1 MTTTCSAHEP
11 PRPRA
16 RRRRLGGARRV
27 PRVGDNARRGLRRPA
42 RLVVDAAGYGIGAAL
57 AAVAAARGGKA
68 VHPHGI
74 VYRARLVVDGAVDA
88 PPASRLLAA
97 PAEHRVVMRFSRSL
111 GMPRRIPDLLGV
123 SLRVLDAY
131 GQGAHQDFLLVSSV
145 DLPVL
150 HHLFV
155 PATDVQQ
162 RPYSSSLPY
171 RAGAETFIIG
181 VIPDPRSPR
190 LDGDDELD
198 RLQRAAATG
207 RLTFGLAV
215 ASLGGRFRRVGTL
228 LIEDRLPPEVD
239 ALRFN
244 PFNCGGGMWPVS
256 VLNRLRDYA
265 YPLSQRAWA
274 WRGDGAHAQLR
285 ADAQLRRVLDEAGA
299 ARSPSA
305 AAPPGHDEMR
315 RHIGC

>member
-1 MTTTCSAHEP
+1 MP
-11 PRPRA
+11 PRFRA
-16 RRRRLGGARRV
+16 RRRRLGVGRRE
-27 PRVGDNARRGLRRPA
+27 PRLGDNARRGLRRPA
-42 RLVVDAAGYGIGAAL
+42 RVFVDLAGYGIGVAL

-68 VHPHGI
+68 VHPHGM
-74 VYRARLVVDGAVDA
+74 VYRGRLVVDGAVDA
-88 PPASRLLAA
+88 PSASRLLAA

-111 GMPRRIPDLLGV
+111 GMPRPIPDLLGV

-145 DLPVL
+145 DLPLL

-171 RAGAETFIIG
+171 RAGAKTFIVG

-190 LDGDDELD
+190 PDGDDELD
-198 RLQRAAATG
+198 RLQRAADTG

-228 LIEDRLPPEVD
+228 FVEDRLPPEVD

-244 PFNCGGGMWPVS
+244 PFNCGGAMWPVS

-274 WRGDGAHAQLR
+274 RRGDGAQAQLR
-285 ADAQLRRVLDEAGA
+285 AEAQLRRVLDEAGA
-299 ARSPSA
+299 ARSRSA
-305 AAPPGHDEMR
+305 ATR
-315 RHIGC
+315 

>member
-1 MTTTCSAHEP
+1 MTTTRSSADEP
-11 PRPRA
+11 PRLSATPA
-16 RRRRLGGARRV
+16 TPGAVRGV
-27 PRVGDNARRGLRRPA
+27 PRLGDNARRGLRRPA
-42 RLVVDAAGYGIGAAL
+42 RLAVDVAGYGIGVVLAVL
-57 AAVAAARGGKA
+57 AAVRGGKA

-74 VYRARLVVDGAVDA
+74 VYRARLTVDGTVDA
-88 PPASRLLAA
+88 PSASRLFAA

-111 GMPRRIPDLLGV
+111 GMPRPIPDLLGV

-131 GQGAHQDFLLVSSV
+131 GHGAHQDFLLVSSIDV
-145 DLPVL
+145 PVL
-150 HHLFV
+150 HHLLV

-171 RAGAETFIIG
+171 RAGASTFVVG

-190 LDGDDELD
+190 PEGDDEFD
-198 RLQRAAATG
+198 RLARAAATG
-207 RLTFGLAV
+207 RLTFGLAI

-228 LIEDRLPPEVD
+228 LVEDRLPPEAD

-256 VLNRLRDYA
+256 LLNRLRDYA

-274 WRGDGAHAQLR
+274 RGDGAHAQLR
-285 ADAQLRRVLDEAGA
+285 ADALLRRTLD
-299 ARSPSA
+299 
-305 AAPPGHDEMR
+305 
-315 RHIGC
+315 

>member
-1 MTTTCSAHEP
+1 MEQRAADPSTT
-11 PRPRA
+11 
-16 RRRRLGGARRV
+16 RLVGARGV
-27 PRVGDNARRGLRRPA
+27 ARVGDNARRGLRRPA
-42 RLVVDAAGYGIGAAL
+42 RLVVDIAGYGIATVL
-57 AAVAAARGGKA
+57 AAVALLRGGKA
-68 VHPHGI
+68 VHPHGT
-74 VYRARLVVDGAVDA
+74 VYRARLVVDGAAAA

-111 GMPRRIPDLLGV
+111 GMPRPLPDLLGV

-131 GQGAHQDFLLVSSV
+131 GEGAHQDFLLVSSV

-155 PATDVQQ
+155 PAGDVQQ

-171 RAGAETFIIG
+171 RAGADTFIVG
-181 VIPDPRSPR
+181 VVPDPRSPR
-190 LDGDDELD
+190 PDGDDELD

-228 LIEDRLPPEVD
+228 FVEDRLPPELD

-244 PFNCGGGMWPVS
+244 PFHCGGGMLPVS

-274 WRGDGAHAQLR
+274 RRGDGAHAQLR
-285 ADAQLRRVLDEAGA
+285 ADARLRRALDGA
-299 ARSPSA
+299 
-305 AAPPGHDEMR
+305 
-315 RHIGC
+315 